1 MVHWIFLFFT
11 YVVFFLHR
19 QNIYMTGVGQG
30 IKLVGS
36 KNFHVYVS
44 VRWRHLNLKIK
55 VVHSSLMPVTV
66 YSAIIIYTK

>member
-19 QNIYMTGVGQG
+19 QNIYMAGGVGQG

-44 VRWRHLNLKIK
+44 VRWRHLNLKTK
-55 VVHSSLMPVTV
+55 VVHSSVMLVLFTV
-66 YSAIIIYTK
+66 L

>member
-1 MVHWIFLFFT
+1 
-11 YVVFFLHR
+11 
-19 QNIYMTGVGQG
+19 MTGVGQG